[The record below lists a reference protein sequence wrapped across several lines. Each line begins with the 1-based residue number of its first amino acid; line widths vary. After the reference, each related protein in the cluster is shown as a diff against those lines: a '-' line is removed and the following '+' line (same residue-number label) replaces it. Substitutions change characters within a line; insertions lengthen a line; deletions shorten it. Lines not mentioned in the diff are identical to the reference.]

1 MEINT
6 SKLICEQLKIDYID
20 FLIAENFIKLLDLI
34 FKYKKCFNLCM
45 RKRIKNFQ
53 EDVLNIFLEEL
64 EDAKINETLQ
74 VKEFACIVKNE
85 YWSK

>member
-20 FLIAENFIKLLDLI
+20 FLFVVNFIKLLDLI
-34 FKYKKCFNLCM
+34 FKYKKHFNLYM

-53 EDVLNIFLEEL
+53 EDVLNIFLSEL
-64 EDAKINETLQ
+64 QETALEYPLQ